1 MYHGLWGGL
10 LSQAAAPAPPAAS
23 TSVSGALHGALSE
36 LQSRL
41 LARLAGSADASDA
54 ASTDGSSVASS
65 VLSKLDGYLAE
76 RLNATLAL
84 LGRSADR
91 SAGGGGGGSTHVAL
105 PPPGGANWSAAEA
118 LELAVQAWALGAL
131 AGGSGA
137 AAGGLVLHALGS
149 GGGSGGAS
157 SGLGLEG
164 PALVASPSW
173 EAFRPLL
180 CLRLQNLGNAD
191 GWSSVL
197 LGPAPC
203 SKGSAAVTSDA
214 FRWRTSAAFLLDCSR
229 RGGGVSSSDTG
240 SGGVALSSLAGSGGS
255 ACGAAAASVA
265 GALAEAGMAA
275 AERVAASLAAAVSSR
290 RTCRLALGSTSGGAG
305 AAEPTTGSAAQL
317 EYSFEQPLSAAPK
330 MDALR
335 LRVCNM

>member
-91 SAGGGGGGSTHVAL
+91 SAGG
-105 PPPGGANWSAAEA
+105 GGANWSAAEA